1 MVISVPQKY
10 SAFMQYVLP
19 TLLNEDL
26 FLTKMYFKCMQ
37 DQLKLTWT
45 MQDFYILHG
54 HTLDLTNF
62 SNSFRE
68 SEFLKTLRI
77 MFYISRTLISNSL
90 NTIVISS
97 RIVQLQ
103 KFIERQIIALVR
115 YLLGLLVYPVC
126 LIIKTSGV
134 KHPD

>member
-1 MVISVPQKY
+1 MVISVSQKY
-10 SAFMQYVLP
+10 SAFMQCVLP

-37 DQLKLTWT
+37 DQLKPTWT

-54 HTLDLTNF
+54 HTLDLTSF

-77 MFYISRTLISNSL
+77 MFYIPRTLISNSL

-115 YLLGLLVYPVC
+115 YLLGLLVYPVY